1 MLICMCPYVIVCMSL
16 HTTKH
21 RSISHNRAI
30 NELRNLG
37 LYPVSTLP
45 TPKYPRYNNYV
56 RVLYSYWVFYCA
68 AEGYN
73 KHHAMAR
80 QVLLYVFYAQPQ
92 FRSMILLM
100 WYVLMLNC
108 MCPYAWMY
116 VSLCLNACFLML
128 ECVCPHG
135 LYHMS
140 SNFTRYVLML

>member
-1 MLICMCPYVIVCMSL
+1 MYHQTRFDTRSDGFRLIFSLCDCACVLMRLSLCPYADMHVSLCQYSRVLMLIYMRPYVTVCMSL

-100 WYVLMLNC
+100 
-108 MCPYAWMY
+108 
-116 VSLCLNACFLML
+116 
-128 ECVCPHG
+128 
-135 LYHMS
+135 
-140 SNFTRYVLML
+140 